1 MSLTPPPVSVSPM
14 IFDLTFI
21 LQHGDCQQDQQKS
34 RSMNVSI
41 MQPWHNSNHRVPP
54 PQPLP
59 PTREGQP
66 LSSTDSSSYVT
77 SSSSRS
83 SSIPLPSSHVA
94 RTQSELQLSLD
105 QEAAEQ
111 RDANMFYRLVNG
123 IRDRQDMVL
132 RARGGEEHVVLQQQ
146 EQQSEKS
153 IARIIHTRLSKVDPD
168 PRLHTSSSSSVPQHG
183 GGVAETPTDGRLL
196 GPMMM
201 TSCCNSSSG
210 LVFETSAS
218 DDWSIGGYDDPPPQ
232 PLAHPVTMRCPLSH
246 PYILSDAMLAPLPL
260 PLAHHP
266 TALPAHHQQLASSKE
281 DEDDI
286 FDLDL

>member
-1 MSLTPPPVSVSPM
+1 M
-14 IFDLTFI
+14 IFDLTLI
-21 LQHGDCQQDQQKS
+21 LQHGDCRQDQEKS

-41 MQPWHNSNHRVPP
+41 MQPWHNSHHRLPQ

-59 PTREGQP
+59 PTQEGQP
-66 LSSTDSSSYVT
+66 LSSTESSSPYVT

-111 RDANMFYRLVNG
+111 RDASMFYRLVNG

-132 RARGGEEHVVLQQQ
+132 RARGGEEHVALQQ
-146 EQQSEKS
+146 QQSEKS

-168 PRLHTSSSSSVPQHG
+168 PRLHTSSSMQQN
-183 GGVAETPTDGRLL
+183 GGVAETQTDGRLR

-201 TSCCNSSSG
+201 TSSCNSSSG
-210 LVFETSAS
+210 LVLETSAS

-232 PLAHPVTMRCPLSH
+232 PLAHPATMRCPLSH

-260 PLAHHP
+260 SLAHHH
-266 TALPAHHQQLASSKE
+266 AAHQQQHHQLASSKE
-281 DEDDI
+281 DDDEI